1 MIYGSIVASYCCEGF
16 GVTATTRA
24 TRAGIEK
31 RRRTLERIDSPA
43 ATLRRTKSSSVTG
56 RQTFIG

>member
-31 RRRTLERIDSPA
+31 RRRTLEELTR
-43 ATLRRTKSSSVTG
+43 
-56 RQTFIG
+56 F